1 MARRSLPCAL
11 TIAGSDSSGGAGI
24 EADLKTF
31 AALQVYGTCVLTA
44 VTAQNTRGVYSV
56 HAIPVEVVQKQ
67 LEVVLSDIPIKSAK
81 TGMLYTK
88 EVVETVAKIMGK
100 KRLPL
105 VVDPVFRAGSGQSL
119 ITDDAKDA
127 LIKALLPKALVVTP
141 NVPEAEELASI
152 KIKSLNDMRSAGEII
167 SKLGPSA
174 VVIKG
179 GHLDG
184 KIATDLFY
192 SAGNYKTFT
201 KPRVEMKIHGA
212 GCTFSAAIAAF
223 LARGF
228 SLVEAVENAEKFM
241 ETSVA
246 HSLSLGGGR
255 KPVNQLAQLYNEA
268 EKLGVIEN
276 VRMAAERII
285 ACPECLPH
293 IAGVGTQVVM
303 ALPYASS
310 LEHVAGVEGRISRS
324 TKAIGSVKFGV
335 SSHMARVVLT
345 AMKFDQTVRA
355 ALNLHYVPEL
365 VEAFRGLGYTTSS
378 FSRKDEP
385 RAVKAIEGGTLSWG
399 TEQAIKKIGKVPD
412 AIFDIGE
419 PGKEP
424 MIRVLGTTATEVV
437 KKALAATR
445 DLGFSRRIHL

>member
-1 MARRSLPCAL
+1 MARQSLPCAL
-11 TIAGSDSSGGAGI
+11 TVAGSDSGGGAGI

-56 HAIPVEVVQKQ
+56 HPVPADIVRKQ

-88 EVVETVAKIMGK
+88 EVIETVAEITGK
-100 KRLPL
+100 EKLPL
-105 VVDPVFRAGSGQSL
+105 VVDPVFRAGSGDSL
-119 ITDDAKDA
+119 ITNVAKDA
-127 LIKALLPKALVVTP
+127 LIKVLLPRALVVTP
-141 NVPEAEELASI
+141 NVPEAEELAGI
-152 KIKSLNDMRSAGEII
+152 KIRGPEDMRVAGEII

-179 GHLDG
+179 GHLKG
-184 KIATDLFY
+184 RTATDLFY
-192 SAGNYKTFT
+192 SAGNYKAFT
-201 KPRVEMKIHGA
+201 KPKVEVKVHGA

-228 SLVEAVENAEKFM
+228 SLIEAVENSEKFM
-241 ETSVA
+241 EISVA
-246 HSLSLGGGR
+246 HSLSVGR
-255 KPVNQLAQLYNEA
+255 GRRPVNPLAQLYNEA
-268 EKLGVIEN
+268 ESLKVIEN

-285 ACPECLPH
+285 ACPECLPY

-310 LEHVAGVEGRISRS
+310 LDHVAGVEGRISRS
-324 TKAIGSVKFGV
+324 TKAIGSVRFGV

-345 AMKFDQTVRA
+345 TMRFDPTVRA

-365 VEAFRGLGYTTSS
+365 VEAFRGLGYTVSS

-399 TEQAIKKIGKVPD
+399 AEQAIKRIGKVPD
-412 AIFDIGE
+412 AFFDVGE

-424 MIRVLGTTATEVV
+424 MIRVLGITATEAV

-445 DLGFSRRIHL
+445 DLSFSKQIHL